1 MFISFEGIDGSGK
14 STQLTLLRDVLEDRG
29 LRTLTVREPGATVL
43 SEEIRSILLSN
54 KQSITSTA
62 ELLLFNA
69 ARAQLVERVIVPA
82 LERREIVLCDRY
94 SDSTTAYQG
103 YGRQLDLDEVRT
115 CNNIATRGIMPRVTF
130 FIDVP
135 YEAAQQ
141 RMSFHTTSGGPDRME
156 RSGPEFFDRVR
167 AGYLEIAAAE
177 PHRFH
182 VIDGVRDR
190 DVVHADIVAIVT
202 AALSTP

>member
-29 LRTLTVREPGATVL
+29 HRTLTVREPGATIL

-54 KQSITSTA
+54 KQNITSTA

-69 ARAQLVERVIVPA
+69 ARAQLVEKVIVPA
-82 LERREIVLCDRY
+82 LERGEVVLCDRY

-103 YGRQLDLDEVRT
+103 YGRQLDMTDVLR
-115 CNNIATRGIMPRVTF
+115 CNNIATRGIMPTVTF

-135 YEAAQQ
+135 YEEAQQ
-141 RMSFHTTSGGPDRME
+141 RMAFHTTSGGPDRME
-156 RSGPEFFDRVR
+156 RSGRAFFDRVR
-167 AGYLEIAAAE
+167 QGYLEIAAGE
-177 PHRFH
+177 PERFH
-182 VIDGVRDR
+182 VINGMGDR
-190 DVVHADIVAIVT
+190 ATIHSTIVAIVT
-202 AALSTP
+202 SLLSAA